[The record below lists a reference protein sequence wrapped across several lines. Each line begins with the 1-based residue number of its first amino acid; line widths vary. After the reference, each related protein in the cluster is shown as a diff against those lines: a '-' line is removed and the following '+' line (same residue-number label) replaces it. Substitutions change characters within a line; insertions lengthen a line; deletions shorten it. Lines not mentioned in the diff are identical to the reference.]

1 MVDYR
6 ALIDKYYADNLPLKR
21 ILEVH
26 SRLVCEKALR
36 CLDAHPELGL
46 DRDFVEEGAWLH
58 DIGIFLTDAPSIH
71 CHGTEP
77 YLCHGLLGANL
88 LRSEGLPRHAR
99 VAERHTGAGL
109 TREQILARQLPLP
122 PKDFLPE
129 TPEEQ
134 LICYADKFFSKT
146 RLTDEK
152 PLERVVDGL
161 AKFGEAGVESFLRWY
176 ELFGEQK

>member
-6 ALIDKYYADNLPLKR
+6 ALIDKYYSDNPPLKH

-26 SRLVCEKALR
+26 SRLVCEKALA
-36 CLDAHPELGL
+36 CLAAHPEHCL

-58 DIGIFLTDAPSIH
+58 DIGIFYTNAPAIH

-77 YLCHGLLGANL
+77 YLCHGLLGAKL
-88 LRSEGLPRHAR
+88 LRFENLPRHAR

-109 TREQILARQLPLP
+109 TKEQILARNLPLP
-122 PKDFLPE
+122 PRDFLPE
-129 TPEEQ
+129 TLEEQ

-146 RLTDEK
+146 HLTTEK
-152 PLERVVDGL
+152 PLERVLAGL
-161 AKFGEAGVESFLRWY
+161 APFGDSGVETFLRWHKSFA
-176 ELFGEQK
+176 ER

>member
-6 ALIDKYYADNLPLKR
+6 ALIDKYYAENLPLKH

-26 SRLVCEKALR
+26 SRLVCGKALA
-36 CLDAHPELGL
+36 CLDAHPELNF

-58 DIGIFLTDAPSIH
+58 DIGICLTDAPSIH
-71 CHGTEP
+71 CHGTHP

-88 LRSEGLPRHAR
+88 LRREGLPRHAR

-109 TREQILARQLPLP
+109 TKEQILARNLPLP
-122 PKDFLPE
+122 PQDFLPE

-146 RLTDEK
+146 RLTEEK
-152 PLERVVDGL
+152 PLERVVAGL
-161 AKFGEAGVESFLRWY
+161 EKFGEAGVESFLRWHQW
-176 ELFGEQK
+176 FG